1 MEGLFQNTKHFN
13 KRIAFITDKNKK
25 ISYKEIYK
33 KSKEIAS
40 KIKQKSVTIII
51 AKNHYECF
59 IGYIALIMFE
69 RTTIL
74 LDENFSLKFLQ
85 DLIKKYRV
93 NYIFASNEYQS
104 KIKNIDI
111 IHEGDEYSIF
121 KTNFDLHKKINK
133 KNLLLL
139 TTSGSTQ
146 NPKLVRLS
154 KDNLLNNTIN
164 IIKYLNINKNHTTIT
179 TMPLAYS
186 YGLSI
191 FNTHFHT
198 GSKIIINDNTIFDK
212 NFWKMIKKNKVNS
225 FGGVPQFYENLK
237 RLDLKNLSLKS
248 IKYLS
253 QAGGKM
259 DDETL
264 KYYGNICKQKKI
276 KFFVMYG
283 QTEASPRMSYL
294 EWKKFYPKLGSI
306 GKPLDGCKFQ
316 IFREDRKIIKKSYVK
331 GELVFFGRNVSLGY
345 SKNYKD
351 LCKGDLNKGKL
362 YTGDIGYKDNENYY
376 FLSARKNRISKIFG
390 LRINLDDIENFL
402 KKFKINSKCLIS
414 NKKLKIL
421 IKNNYSRKK
430 IKFKISNFS
439 GINENYIQI
448 TKVKKYPR
456 QSVFK

>member
-1 MEGLFQNTKHFN
+1 MEGLFQNTKYFN
-13 KRIAFITDKNKK
+13 KRTAFITDKNKK

-40 KIKQKSVTIII
+40 KINQKSVTIII

-59 IGYIALIMFE
+59 IGYIALIMFG
-69 RTTIL
+69 RTSIL

-85 DLIKKYRV
+85 NLIKKYRV
-93 NYIFASNEYQS
+93 NYIFASNEHQS
-104 KIKNIDI
+104 KIKDTDI
-111 IHEGDEYSIF
+111 IHQGDEYSIS
-121 KTNFDLHKKINK
+121 KTNFDLHKKINE

-154 KDNLLNNTIN
+154 KENLFNNTKN

-179 TMPLAYS
+179 TMPFAYS

-191 FNTHFHT
+191 FNTHFHA
-198 GSKIIINDNTIFDK
+198 GAKIIINNNTIFDK
-212 NFWKMIKKNKVNS
+212 KFWEMIKKNKVNS

-237 RLDLKNLSLKS
+237 RLDLKNLNLES

-264 KYYGNICKQKKI
+264 KYYGNFCKQKKI

-294 EWKKFYPKLGSI
+294 EWKKFYLKLGSI

-331 GELVFFGRNVSLGY
+331 GEIVFFGKNVSLGY

-351 LCKGDLNKGKL
+351 LYKGDINKGIL

-402 KKFKINSKCLIS
+402 KKFKINSKCLIG
-414 NKKLKIL
+414 NKKLRIL
-421 IKNNYSRKK
+421 IKNNYSKKK
-430 IKFKISNFS
+430 IKLKVSNFTR
-439 GINENYIQI
+439 INENYIQI
-448 TKVKKYPR
+448 IKVKKYPR